1 MIVFKR
7 LGGQLIALNPDLIE
21 RVEATPDT
29 VVTMIDDKKFLID
42 ETLEEVL
49 KLITDYRAYVIARAN
64 DMAVTQTDGR
74 PTLHVVPNELITSDE
89 NIESYGTDLEG
100 VDLEFEPEPD
110 GRVHLEFSGR
120 RGDESA
126 DQVGDELD
134 SDQQPQT
141 DEKGQAESTR
151 AESTREG
158 SLFGFG
164 GRN

>member
-1 MIVFKR
+1 VIVFKR

-29 VVTMIDDKKFLID
+29 VVTMIDDKKFLVD

-49 KLITDYRAYVIARAN
+49 KLITDYRAYVIARSN
-64 DMAVTQTDGR
+64 DLAVSQTDGR

-89 NIESYGTDLEG
+89 NIESYATGLEG

-110 GRVHLEFSGR
+110 GRVHLEFRGGASHAEFGDGSGE
-120 RGDESA
+120 DADPAAESA
-126 DQVGDELD
+126 LAE
-134 SDQQPQT
+134 
-141 DEKGQAESTR
+141 EQA
-151 AESTREG
+151 AEPAKEG
-158 SLFGFG
+158 SIFGFG